1 MGNRKRYRKRD
12 NQYIV
17 AVQLKLDTD
26 GFAYRKWG
34 AEQHCKP
41 GDWLVDNGGDI
52 YTIDEKVFADTYEQI
67 NPGRYKKTTSIWAEV
82 ATEPGVVDTREGQSH
97 YRAGDYLVSNNEDG
111 TDAYCIS
118 ADKFEAM
125 YELDETT

>member
-1 MGNRKRYRKRD
+1 MGRRKRYRKRTD
-12 NQYIV
+12 QFIV

-34 AEQHCKP
+34 ADQYCKP

-52 YTIDEKVFADTYEQI
+52 YTIDQQVFVDTYEQI
-67 NPGRYKKTTSIWAEV
+67 DPGRYRKRTPIWAEV
-82 ATEPGVVDTREGQSH
+82 ATESGVVETKEGQSH
-97 YRAGDYLVSNNEDG
+97 YRTGDYLVFNNADG
-111 TDAYCIS
+111 TDSYCIS

-125 YELDETT
+125 YELDE